1 MKNTDKISIAQSSQ
15 NAKTRKQAE
24 DALRKIEE
32 LYATLINT
40 IPDIVI
46 CTDLNGKITFVND
59 HGLHASGYSR
69 EELEGQNMLKFISS
83 EYHSKAIQNT
93 LLMMDGN
100 NVGPQEYELL
110 MKDGRRVFFEVHG
123 NILRNEDGTP
133 FGFIRVFRNITER
146 KQLEGLLIDF
156 EEQYRRFFETVSDGV
171 VLLEKREGKITQ
183 ANPATENL
191 LGYTEK
197 EIIGNRLQ
205 DIGVV
210 LDTSDFQTIMQ
221 KLNKRGIIYYR
232 NVKVETKSGQHI
244 DTEIYL
250 VDRGKLVQCNIRDI
264 TEIKALK
271 KREFRIKNILEG
283 L

>member
-1 MKNTDKISIAQSSQ
+1 MKKTDKISVAQSSQ

-32 LYATLINT
+32 LYATLVNT

-46 CTDLNGKITFVND
+46 CTDVNGKITFVND
-59 HGLHASGYSR
+59 YGLHVSGYSR

-110 MKDGRRVFFEVHG
+110 MKDGRRVPCEVHG
-123 NILRNEDGTP
+123 NILRNENGTP
-133 FGFIRVFRNITER
+133 FGFVRVFRDITER
-146 KQLEGLLIDF
+146 KQLEGLLIDS
-156 EEQYRRFFETVSDGV
+156 EEQYRRLFETASDGI

-183 ANPATENL
+183 ANPATEKL

-197 EIIGNRLQ
+197 EIIGNKLQ

-210 LDTSDFQTIMQ
+210 LDTSDFQTTMQ
-221 KLNKRGIIYYR
+221 NLNKRGIIILSQCKGRNQVRTAYR
-232 NVKVETKSGQHI
+232 
-244 DTEIYL
+244 Y
-250 VDRGKLVQCNIRDI
+250 RDI
-264 TEIKALK
+264 SC
-271 KREFRIKNILEG
+271 R
-283 L
+283 